1 MKKSKKRKSDNMEID
16 AEDKNSRPHFP
27 PAKKA
32 SMEAGVEM
40 RKIPI
45 PPNRYTPLKE
55 DWKKIFPIIV
65 EHLNLQTRFNLKSK
79 IVEIRTCKETKD
91 ISALQKAADF
101 VRAYALG
108 FEVDDALALVRL
120 DELFLESFDVK
131 DVKTLHGDHLSRAIG
146 RLVGKNG
153 KTKFSIENATKTRIV
168 VADSKIHL
176 LGSYQNIRAARTAM
190 CNLIL
195 GSAPSKVY
203 GNLRHVANRLSESL

>member
-1 MKKSKKRKSDNMEID
+1 
-16 AEDKNSRPHFP
+16 
-27 PAKKA
+27 
-32 SMEAGVEM
+32 MEAGVEM

-131 DVKTLHGDHLSRAIG
+131 DVK
-146 RLVGKNG
+146 
-153 KTKFSIENATKTRIV
+153 
-168 VADSKIHL
+168 IHL